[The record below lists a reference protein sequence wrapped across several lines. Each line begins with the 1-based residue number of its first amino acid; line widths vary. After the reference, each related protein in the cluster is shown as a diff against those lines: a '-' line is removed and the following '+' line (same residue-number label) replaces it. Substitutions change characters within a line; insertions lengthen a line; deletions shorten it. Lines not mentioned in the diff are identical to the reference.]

1 MSLTPPFLLILGA
14 VILCSFGAG
23 WVLARRRGGETPP
36 TETRTLV
43 TDEEMAC
50 PERQYLFMGK
60 VAHALRNPL
69 TGVLMSAELLQEE
82 DDPSQVRMA
91 LERILE
97 QGRQIREI
105 IMRIQEATALEAC
118 QYRLD
123 LEAVQ
128 LRDAVQ
134 ETVDL
139 YQSRARVK
147 GQHLAV
153 EPFSDDVRVVAD
165 RRFLS
170 SILGELVTNALKYA
184 PKGTTVLI
192 GGGSSEL
199 GFRVWVQDEGPGISV
214 EERPLLFQRF
224 VKLSPVPTAGES
236 HIGLGLWSA
245 RVMAETLG
253 GELRFEPAEPKGG
266 RFVLDLLQ
274 AYLPPSTSTI
284 IA

>member
-1 MSLTPPFLLILGA
+1 MSTTATNIK
-14 VILCSFGAG
+14 SFTIA
-23 WVLARRRGGETPP
+23 
-36 TETRTLV
+36 
-43 TDEEMAC
+43 EEMEC

-82 DDPSQVRMA
+82 DDPAQIRMA

-128 LRDAVQ
+128 LRETVQ
-134 ETVDL
+134 EIFDL
-139 YQSRARVK
+139 YQSRAKTK
-147 GQHLAV
+147 GQRLEI
-153 EPFSDDVRVVAD
+153 EPFSEHVRVVAD

-170 SILGELVTNALKYA
+170 SILGEMISNAIKYS
-184 PKGTTVLI
+184 PKDAAIRL
-192 GGGSSEL
+192 GGGPCDI
-199 GFRVWVQDEGPGISV
+199 GYRVWVQDEGPGIGA
-214 EERPLLFQRF
+214 EERAKLFQRF
-224 VKLSPVPTAGES
+224 VKLSPIPTAGES

-245 RVMAETLG
+245 RIMAQTLG
-253 GELRFEPAEPKGG
+253 GDLCCRPAEPKGS
-266 RFVLDLLQ
+266 RFELELLQ
-274 AYLPPSTSTI
+274 AYLKPSTSTI